1 MHLFQLQD
9 NSWGPRKSEAEGASK
24 LLSDSSLKSKR
35 KKKKS
40 LKSYQDV
47 LILNI
52 KNYTSV
58 SHLYKSLS

>member
-35 KKKKS
+35 KKKS